1 MRACIAT
8 APNSTSLKVDF
19 ETFSHLFY
27 GKTLFFKA
35 RVAISMHVARMR
47 LKRGMFNS
55 TIV

>member
-35 RVAISMHVARMR
+35 RVTISMHVARMR